1 MGQYRISELG
11 LEINTK
17 SQTLLKNLEPF
28 ATTFDYK
35 PNLTLSITE
44 DILLQF
50 MDEYDGYSADIIEC
64 EYMTTEFARALFD
77 FNGFPIKATAVDC
90 GDCAVLVA
98 APFEKTDVASLVP
111 SDKLFTVDAPA
122 IRLISEV
129 FYAYGTPF
137 GVYGDKARDIKLPVK
152 SIVFV
157 DKKRFGELE
166 LIDSKEMVNMFLR
179 AVYLSM
185 RSERTKHTLFMLEKV
200 MRKVKIYGV
209 GELVDVDAILKKVTE
224 D

>member
-11 LEINTK
+11 LEIKTN

-44 DILLQF
+44 DILLQL
-50 MDEYDGYSADIIEC
+50 MDEYEGYSADIIEC

-77 FNGFPIKATAVDC
+77 FNGFPIKAAAVEC
-90 GDCAVLVA
+90 GDCAVLLA
-98 APFEKTDVASLVP
+98 APFEDTDVASALP

-137 GVYGDKARDIKLPVK
+137 GVYGDKARDIKLPVR

-157 DKKRFGELE
+157 DKQRFGELKR
-166 LIDSKEMVNMFLR
+166 IDSKEMVTMFLR
-179 AVYLSM
+179 AVYHSM

-200 MRKVKIYGV
+200 MRRVNFYGV
-209 GELVDVDAILKKVTE
+209 GDLSDVESILKEVSE
-224 D
+224 N